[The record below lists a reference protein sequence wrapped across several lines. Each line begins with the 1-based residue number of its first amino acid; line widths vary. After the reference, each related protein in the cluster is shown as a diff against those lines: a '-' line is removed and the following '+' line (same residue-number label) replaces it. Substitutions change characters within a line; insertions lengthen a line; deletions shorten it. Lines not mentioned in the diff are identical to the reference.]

1 MWWQEWRLVHMLIT
15 FTWLVNGL
23 VINLVQLTLHLTLG
37 RVSRDLFRKINF
49 YAISG
54 IYGYLLSLMDWWS
67 GAEMLVYCDDELAT
81 QLGEGGSG
89 LGHCLVTMNHHTEID
104 WLYCWKLASFADR
117 LGNCRA
123 FAKSVLKFVPV
134 IGWSSYLSEDVYL
147 ARSWDKD
154 KDEVDRSLQQLET
167 FPSPVWLF
175 LFPEGTR
182 LTADKLKASQ
192 EFASTRG
199 LPDLEY
205 HLTPRTRGFAF
216 TLSQTGPRGRMTT
229 LLDLTVVPISGSA
242 PLTMDSLFSGRP
254 TKAMMFARRFK
265 IADLPQGEKE
275 AGEWLINLF
284 KEKDLIKKC
293 ALSGDLEPL
302 KQVDGFTLEP
312 RTFPC
317 PQWTQVLFLLTN
329 LMVIV
334 FIILFLASGSTTTW
348 VVFSVGLVVMWFASN
363 SLVSVSKIKQK
374 KDQ

>member
-1 MWWQEWRLVHMLIT
+1 MLIT

-23 VINLVQLTLHLTLG
+23 VINLVQLTLHLTLS
-37 RVSRDLFRKINF
+37 RVSRDLFRKVNF

-81 QLGEGGSG
+81 QLGESGRG
-89 LGHCLVTMNHHTEID
+89 LGHCLVTMNHHTELD

-123 FAKSVLKFVPV
+123 FAKSMLKFVPV

-192 EFASTRG
+192 EFAAGRG
-199 LPDLEY
+199 LPVLEY
-205 HLTPRTRGFAF
+205 HLTPRTRGFAY

-242 PLTMDSLFSGRP
+242 PLTMDSLLSGRQ
-254 TKAMMFARRFK
+254 TRARLFVRRFN
-265 IADLPQGEKE
+265 IADLPHEEKE
-275 AGEWLINLF
+275 AGEWLVNMF

-302 KQVDGFTLEP
+302 NQVDGFTLEP

-317 PQWTQVLFLLTN
+317 PHWTLVLSLLTN
-329 LMVIV
+329 LLVFASIV
-334 FIILFLASGSTTTW
+334 LFLASGSTLTW
-348 VVFSVGLVVMWFASN
+348 VVFAVGLVVVGFACN
-363 SLVSVSKIKQK
+363 ILVGVSKIKEK
-374 KDQ
+374 KDE